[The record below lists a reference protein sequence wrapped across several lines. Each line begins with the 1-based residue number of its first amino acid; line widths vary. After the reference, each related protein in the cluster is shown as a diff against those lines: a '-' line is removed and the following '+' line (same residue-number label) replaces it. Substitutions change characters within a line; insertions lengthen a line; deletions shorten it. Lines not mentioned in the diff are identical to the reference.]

1 MAPTPFEGAFGGFG
15 LLAKTRAALEAL
27 CDEPWCR
34 QTTSELRLLEAVLS
48 QLKDISPKTASEE
61 TMRFVGFCG
70 LPCAPHLECFLQE
83 LEKLQPDLDR
93 YFEAGEDRSHVEG
106 PPPWATAVE
115 RKTSMLMKNIGMQ
128 LQFTNAL
135 LRVESLQTITATDDI
150 QQVSRIPS
158 NPLSPAP
165 GTDAPSQ
172 QFIVAGNENVYQ
184 GIEAS
189 GSARVHLGNSYV
201 FSGVSKAS
209 IDSISEKLD
218 DLASSCQAGALQ
230 SLLEEMQK
238 KQSDSYK
245 ILSVVDAH
253 TLQLLAQLG
262 QVADGSRA
270 MLALLQETLPSSVA
284 STAQRVNRSPSI
296 PRGPSSLPRNTTT
309 EQVHGKTLKRPR
321 AIRSANL
328 TSILEMIRTWLSA
341 MMMMLL
347 MESRS
352 FQTFIR
358 STMTFIRSPSM
369 LLDSNILIVDALNQE
384 LSLPYEHFRDWSVML
399 PRLQRQARGSPAESY
414 VAEEKF
420 GLFRTAKRS
429 QNQVMIPFEEWER
442 SVFPGD
448 RVLMSIDLE
457 QFDPD
462 ECPSCGCALRE
473 IRLSPVFSEW
483 LVFPDFVALWLIL
496 TVLSTECGQLVH
508 TVRNDLTDKVLRVP
522 VAYGPDDQRHSS
534 KNQVEVK
541 DIQRFARV
549 HGRHRK
555 QSPRVPA
562 TLDLTQGNPA
572 PFEHRL
578 SKGDRELS
586 TRLEPLGLDSSISAS
601 DEYDSDSLYRQR
613 PRSVTHSG
621 TLQVTDPLQSMLSW
635 PQTAEQTTTQ
645 SSSNPQQGN
654 CLSCGHQRFL
664 SP

>member
-1 MAPTPFEGAFGGFG
+1 MAPTPFEGAFGSFG
-15 LLAKTRAALEAL
+15 LLAKTRAALEAS
-27 CDEPWCR
+27 CDESWCR

-48 QLKDISPKTASEE
+48 QLKDISPTTASEE

-93 YFEAGEDRSHVEG
+93 YFEAGEDRPHVGG

-172 QFIVAGNENVYQ
+172 Q
-184 GIEAS
+184 
-189 GSARVHLGNSYV
+189 
-201 FSGVSKAS
+201 AS

-218 DLASSCQAGALQ
+218 DLASSCQADALQ

-347 MESRS
+347 MESWS

-420 GLFRTAKRS
+420 
-429 QNQVMIPFEEWER
+429 
-442 SVFPGD
+442 
-448 RVLMSIDLE
+448 
-457 QFDPD
+457 
-462 ECPSCGCALRE
+462 
-473 IRLSPVFSEW
+473 
-483 LVFPDFVALWLIL
+483 
-496 TVLSTECGQLVH
+496 
-508 TVRNDLTDKVLRVP
+508 
-522 VAYGPDDQRHSS
+522 
-534 KNQVEVK
+534 
-541 DIQRFARV
+541 
-549 HGRHRK
+549 
-555 QSPRVPA
+555 
-562 TLDLTQGNPA
+562 
-572 PFEHRL
+572 
-578 SKGDRELS
+578 
-586 TRLEPLGLDSSISAS
+586 
-601 DEYDSDSLYRQR
+601 
-613 PRSVTHSG
+613 
-621 TLQVTDPLQSMLSW
+621 
-635 PQTAEQTTTQ
+635 
-645 SSSNPQQGN
+645 
-654 CLSCGHQRFL
+654 
-664 SP
+664 